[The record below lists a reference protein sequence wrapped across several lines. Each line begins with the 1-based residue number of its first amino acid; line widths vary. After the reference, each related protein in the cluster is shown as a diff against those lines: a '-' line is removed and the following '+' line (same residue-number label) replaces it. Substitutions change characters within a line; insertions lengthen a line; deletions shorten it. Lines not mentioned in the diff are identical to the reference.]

1 MILINYFIVYTG
13 FLPEYIRVKEN
24 WIDYPDLLQYKNL
37 KSVIFCIMHQWTFLG
52 LKYSYSAPSSS
63 HLK

>member
-37 KSVIFCIMHQWTFLG
+37 KSVIFCI
-52 LKYSYSAPSSS
+52 
-63 HLK
+63 